1 MKAAAKHPAG
11 DRSHIPAS
19 AMPIYEIFSADMQR
33 VKSKAPAQYRAHV
46 VDTEKR
52 LNILFDHLNNQDLL
66 KEDTVQSMVELA
78 GYLRDREYDRATT
91 LFTQLMQD
99 KTDEGRD
106 WLVGV
111 KRLIQFSKSTPA

>member
-1 MKAAAKHPAG
+1 
-11 DRSHIPAS
+11 
-19 AMPIYEIFSADMQR
+19 MPIYEIFSADMQR